1 MEGAPMTR
9 SSDKL
14 TPLIPALVPLLRML
28 GSGADG
34 EIVNSVRILRQ
45 KLDRGGTDIH
55 ALVDRLEKPQ
65 ALSASASDMQ
75 REFERGRAAGR
86 AEMIT
91 AAASHGGKGVGQGV
105 NGYSWL
111 AIAKHLQAH
120 ASQLPTKFER
130 EFCGSIA
137 TQLRYHP
144 PSAKQ
149 AAVLHRIFVNRFG
162 GRIS

>member
-1 MEGAPMTR
+1 
-9 SSDKL
+9 
-14 TPLIPALVPLLRML
+14 ML

-45 KLDRGGTDIH
+45 KLARGGADIH

-65 ALSASASDMQ
+65 TPSTSASDLH

-86 AEMIT
+86 AEMST
-91 AAASHGGKGVGQGV
+91 AAAGGGGNVGQGV
-105 NGYSWL
+105 NGYGWL
-111 AIAKHLQAH
+111 TIAKHLQAH
-120 ASQLPTKFER
+120 ASQMPTTFER

-137 TQLRYHP
+137 AQLRYRP

>member
-1 MEGAPMTR
+1 MRR

-14 TPLIPALVPLLRML
+14 APLIPELAPLLRML

-45 KLDRGGTDIH
+45 KLARGGADIH

-65 ALSASASDMQ
+65 TPSTSASDLH

-86 AEMIT
+86 AEMST
-91 AAASHGGKGVGQGV
+91 AAAGGGGNVGQGV
-105 NGYSWL
+105 NGYGWL
-111 AIAKHLQAH
+111 TIAKHLQAH
-120 ASQLPTKFER
+120 ASQMPTTFER

-137 TQLRYHP
+137 TQLRYRP